1 MNKRIRELAEQ
12 ATENKWKLNRYMSDP
27 VFDGCELD
35 TEKFAE
41 LIVRECV
48 QTLIDNTPVLDEYE
62 SQEDWDRGYGQAMRD
77 CVHHIR
83 EHFGVEE

>member
-1 MNKRIRELAEQ
+1 MNERIRELWTE
-12 ATENKWKLNRYMSDP
+12 ATQRVWPRPGKFTAGEYDYHL
-27 VFDGCELD
+27 
-35 TEKFAE
+35 EKFAE
-41 LIVRECV
+41 LIVKECA

>member
-12 ATENKWKLNRYMSDP
+12 ATKDKWKLNRYMSDP

-41 LIVRECV
+41 LIVQDCLGVLNRRFMGDLNREDMEVKRC
-48 QTLIDNTPVLDEYE
+48 I
-62 SQEDWDRGYGQAMRD
+62 ED
-77 CVHHIR
+77 VK
-83 EHFGVEE
+83 EHFGVE